1 MPGSV
6 PAGAFPAIA
15 LTGHVR
21 WAMAMAR
28 RMALRGDAGA
38 GAARHSADPCNASPC
53 SSSPLLLCL
62 AAPAGAELPER
73 LSQTGLGE
81 PGVRAFEPRF
91 ALWSDGAAKRRW
103 IALPAGT
110 QVDASQPDAW
120 RFPVGTRLWKEFSVE
135 GRPVETRHF
144 VLGARMAAGTS
155 PAMSGTAPTRS
166 RPRPR
171 GQVLALPGG
180 RRYDVPSTG
189 DCIACH
195 VGARSPVLGFAA
207 LQLGPA
213 VPALLRDGLLK
224 NAPLAWAT
232 QAPDFIAA
240 GPLEQAARGYLHAN
254 CGHCHFDGGVPV
266 PLRLAL
272 DVGKPPAPVD
282 GARVLKRAG
291 TRNPYQ
297 QMPPLGTREIDRQ
310 GLALLAHHFNLGN
323 LP

>member
-1 MPGSV
+1 MPRL
-6 PAGAFPAIA
+6 AI
-15 LTGHVR
+15 
-21 WAMAMAR
+21 
-28 RMALRGDAGA
+28 
-38 GAARHSADPCNASPC
+38 
-53 SSSPLLLCL
+53 LLLL
-62 AAPAGAELPER
+62 LANAAPAAAALPER

-103 IALPAGT
+103 IAMPPGT

-120 RFPVGTRLWKEFSVE
+120 RFPVGTRLWKEFSVD

-144 VLGARMAAGTS
+144 VLGADGRWEFASYVWDGADAWRA
-155 PAMSGTAPTRS
+155 PA
-166 RPRPR
+166 R
-171 GQVLALPGG
+171 GQLLVLPGG
-180 RRYDVPSTG
+180 RRYEVPSTG

-195 VGARSPVLGFAA
+195 GGARSPVLGFAA

-213 VPALLRDGLLK
+213 VPALLREGLLK
-224 NAPLAWAT
+224 HAPAGWAA
-232 QAPDFIAA
+232 QPPDFIAA
-240 GPLEQAARGYLHAN
+240 GAAEHAARGYLHAN

-272 DVGKPPAPVD
+272 DVGARPAPVD
-282 GARVLKRAG
+282 AAAVLRRAG

-310 GLALLAHHFNLGN
+310 GLALLAHHFQLEN

>member
-1 MPGSV
+1 MHRL
-6 PAGAFPAIA
+6 A
-15 LTGHVR
+15 LVV
-21 WAMAMAR
+21 
-28 RMALRGDAGA
+28 
-38 GAARHSADPCNASPC
+38 
-53 SSSPLLLCL
+53 LLCL
-62 AAPAGAELPER
+62 ASKAGAELPER

-81 PGVRAFEPRF
+81 PGVRTFEPRF

-103 IALPAGT
+103 IALPPGA

-120 RFPVGTRLWKEFSVE
+120 RFPAGTRLWKEFSVD

-144 VLGARMAAGTS
+144 MLGADGRWEFASYVWDGADAVKA
-155 PAMSGTAPTRS
+155 PA
-166 RPRPR
+166 R
-171 GQVLALPGG
+171 GQALALPGG
-180 RRYDVPSTG
+180 RRYEVPSTG
-189 DCIACH
+189 DCITCH
-195 VGARSPVLGFAA
+195 AGARSPVLGFAA

-224 NAPLAWAT
+224 NAPLSWAA

-240 GPLEQAARGYLHAN
+240 GPAEQAARGYLHAN

-272 DVGKPPAPVD
+272 DVGKPAVPVD
-282 GARVLKRAG
+282 GALVLKRAG

-310 GLALLAHHFNLGN
+310 GLALLARHFNLEK